1 MKRTVIA
8 MGVAA
13 ILITGTCFA
22 ADEQAAKKDQPA
34 VAAEVKAQ
42 TKCPVMGG
50 AIDKKQF
57 ADYDG
62 KRVYFCC
69 PGCSGTFNKEP
80 AKYIKQMEDAGITLD
95 KTPAKDDTKAETKAC
110 APAGG
115 CGGCGGK

>member
-22 ADEQAAKKDQPA
+22 ADEQAKKDQPA
-34 VAAEVKAQ
+34 AAEVKAQ
-42 TKCPVMGG
+42 TRCPVMGG
-50 AIDKKQF
+50 AIDKKHF
-57 ADYDG
+57 ADFDG

-80 AKYIKQMEDAGITLD
+80 AS
-95 KTPAKDDTKAETKAC
+95 AE
-110 APAGG
+110 
-115 CGGCGGK
+115 